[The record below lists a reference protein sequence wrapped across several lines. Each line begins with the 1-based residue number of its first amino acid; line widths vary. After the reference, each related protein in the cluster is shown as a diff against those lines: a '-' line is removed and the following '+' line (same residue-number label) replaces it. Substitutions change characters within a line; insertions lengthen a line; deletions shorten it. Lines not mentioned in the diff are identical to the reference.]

1 MSKKKREEGLSRDT
15 FPNLALFVLI
25 SVFFD
30 WTFNHALYN
39 IPSKIELMKLL
50 VGKLVVWLLLKKKK
64 KLTSCMVKVKSNIRY
79 IVVSCKLIFIFLDV
93 RGVKRIIHRI
103 IRKLIPVAGYN

>member
-1 MSKKKREEGLSRDT
+1 MSRDT

-50 VGKLVVWLLLKKKK
+50 VGKLVVWLFKKKK
-64 KLTSCMVKVKSNIRY
+64 KKPSCMVKLKSNLRY
-79 IVVSCKLIFIFLDV
+79 IVVSYKLIFIFLDV

-103 IRKLIPVAGYN
+103 IYPEILELATLN